1 MGILELTWLGNSLRT
16 WITAL
21 VITLG
26 TWFALWLIQRLV
38 IGRLRAIADKTTTE
52 IDDLITDLLERTRGL
67 FLLLV
72 SLYAGTLVLTLPEQ
86 VVEIVGIVSLFA
98 LLFQAAFWGNGVIN
112 YAIAR
117 VMQERMQEDPSTATS
132 VSALGIVAKV
142 TLWVIVLLLAIDN
155 IEGVEITSLIA
166 SLGIG
171 GVAVALAVQN
181 ILGDLFAS
189 LSIALDK
196 PFAIGD
202 FIIVDELMGTVE
214 HIGLKST
221 RVRSLY
227 GEQLVFSNADLLNSR
242 IRNYK
247 RMMERRVVFNLGV
260 VYQTPAEKLARV
272 PEILHNIIKT
282 QDQARFDRAHFN
294 EFGASSL
301 NYEIVYYVKDPDYN
315 VYMDIQQ
322 EINLE
327 IFRRFDDEGIEF
339 AYPTQTL
346 FMEKT

>member
-1 MGILELTWLGNSLRT
+1 MEILELTWLDNSLRT

-21 VITLG
+21 AVTLG
-26 TWFALWLIQRLV
+26 AWFALWLIQRVV
-38 IGRLRAIADKTTTE
+38 IGRLKAIADKTTTK

-72 SLYAGTLVLTLPEQ
+72 SLYAGTLVLALPER
-86 VVEIVGIVSLFA
+86 VVEIVGIISLFA
-98 LLFQAAFWGNGVIN
+98 LLIQAALWGNGVIN
-112 YAIAR
+112 YVITR
-117 VMQERMQEDPSTATS
+117 IVQERMQEDPSTATS
-132 VSALGIVAKV
+132 ISALGIVAKV
-142 TLWVIVLLLAIDN
+142 TLWTIIVLLAIDN
-155 IEGVEITSLIA
+155 IQGVEITSLIA

-260 VYQTPAEKLARV
+260 IYQTPAEKLARV
-272 PEILHNIIKT
+272 PGIVHEIIET

-294 EFGASSL
+294 EFGDSSL
-301 NYEIVYYVKDPDYN
+301 NYEIVYYVLNPDYN
-315 VYMDIQQ
+315 VYMDTQQ
-322 EINLE
+322 AINLE
-327 IFRRFDDEGIEF
+327 IYKRFRDEGIEF

-346 FMEKT
+346 LIEKT

>member
-1 MGILELTWLGNSLRT
+1 MDVLETTWLGNSVRA

-21 VITLG
+21 ALTLG
-26 TWFALWLIQRLV
+26 VWFALWLVQRV
-38 IGRLRAIADKTTTE
+38 AIHRLKAFADSTRTE

-72 SLYAGTLVLTLPEQ
+72 SLYAGALALTLPEQ
-86 VVEIVGIVSLFA
+86 VMDIAGTMALFA
-98 LLFQAAFWGNGVIN
+98 LLIQAAFWGNGVIN
-112 YAIAR
+112 YVIAR
-117 VMQERMQEDPSTATS
+117 AVRERMQEDPSTATS

-142 TLWVIVLLLAIDN
+142 ALWTIVLLLAMDN
-155 IEGVEITSLIA
+155 IEGIEIDSLIA

-171 GVAVALAVQN
+171 GIAVALAVQN

-202 FIIVDELMGTVE
+202 FIIVDDLLGTVE

-221 RVRSLY
+221 RVRSLS
-227 GEQLVFSNADLLNSR
+227 GEQLVFANSDLLNSR
-242 IRNYK
+242 IRNFK
-247 RMMERRVVFNLGV
+247 RMRDRRVVFNLSV
-260 VYQTPAEKLARV
+260 IYQTPPEKLERV
-272 PEILHNIIKT
+272 PEIIREIIQA

-294 EFGASSL
+294 EFRDSSL
-301 NYEIVYYVKDPDYN
+301 NYEIVYYVENPDHN

-322 EINLE
+322 NINLE
-327 IFRRFDDEGIEF
+327 IARRFANEGIDF
-339 AYPTQTL
+339 AYPTQTVFL
-346 FMEKT
+346 EKT

>member
-1 MGILELTWLGNSLRT
+1 MLLDNSLRT
-16 WITAL
+16 WLIAL
-21 VITLG
+21 AVTLG
-26 TWFALWLIQRLV
+26 TWFALWLVQRVV
-38 IGRLRAIADKTTTE
+38 IGRLKAITDKTTTE

-98 LLFQAAFWGNGVIN
+98 LLIQAAFWGNGVIN
-112 YAIAR
+112 YVIAR
-117 VMQERMQEDPSTATS
+117 VIQDRMEEDPSTATS
-132 VSALGIVAKV
+132 ISALGIVAKV
-142 TLWVIVLLLAIDN
+142 TLWVIILLLAIDN

-260 VYQTPAEKLARV
+260 IYQTPSEKLARI
-272 PEILHNIIKT
+272 PEIIHDIINA

-301 NYEIVYYVKDPDYN
+301 NYEIVYYVRSPDYN
-315 VYMDIQQ
+315 IYMDIQQ
-322 EINLE
+322 QINLE
-327 IFRRFDDEGIEF
+327 IFRRFEDEGIEF

-346 FMEKT
+346 FLEKT